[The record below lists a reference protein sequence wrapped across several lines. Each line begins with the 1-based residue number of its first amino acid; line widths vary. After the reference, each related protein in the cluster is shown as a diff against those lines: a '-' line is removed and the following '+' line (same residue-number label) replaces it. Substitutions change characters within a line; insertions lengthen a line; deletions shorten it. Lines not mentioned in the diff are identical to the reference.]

1 MLFNQNPAPD
11 ALALDAE
18 PVDKSLLT
26 KIFALLPCA
35 GTGSRAV
42 SDTATTVNSKP
53 GLAKQYQLLAGQPLV
68 MHTLVAFAQVT
79 RLEATLLV
87 LSPGDAVFQTLQ
99 APPGVDTSRWQAVY
113 GGGSTRAAS
122 VRCGLAA
129 LIDDWQAKPHDWV
142 LVHDAAR
149 CLITP
154 AAIDRL
160 IDACASDEVGGLLA
174 WPLADTLKQEATHSS
189 GTEQA
194 AVARSEQTL
203 DRSGKWLAQTPQM
216 FRIGILMQAL
226 DTADAAGQ
234 YVTDEASAIEQ
245 CGLQPRLV
253 IGSAEN
259 FKITYPDD
267 FALAEAVLQARQRRL
282 GLARPLTQ
290 PPALIQKANAAPVFR
305 IGEGW
310 DTHALVPGRKLI
322 LGGVEIPDQRLGLL
336 GHSDA
341 DVLLHAIID
350 ALLGAAGLG
359 DIGGHFSDKD
369 ARFKG
374 ADSYRL
380 LQETGLKLAAGG
392 WRIGNIDSTVIAQS
406 PRLATHIPAMRSRI
420 AEALALEVAC
430 VNVKAKTAEKL
441 GPVGQG
447 LAMEA
452 RAVALIMLSN

>member
-1 MLFNQNPAPD
+1 MLNQNPAPE

-42 SDTATTVNSKP
+42 SETATTLTTQP
-53 GLAKQYQLLAGQPLV
+53 GLAKQYQSLVGQPLV
-68 MHTLVAFAQVT
+68 MHTLAAFAQVG

-87 LSPGDAVFQTLQ
+87 LSPGDSVFASLTN
-99 APPGVDTSRWQAVY
+99 PPSVDASCWQAVY
-113 GGGSTRAAS
+113 CGGSTRAAS

-154 AAIDRL
+154 ATIDRL

-174 WPLADTLKQEATHSS
+174 WPLADTLKQEATTSRA
-189 GTEQA
+189 EQA
-194 AVARSEQTL
+194 AGARSDQTL

-234 YVTDEASAIEQ
+234 HVTDEASAIEQ
-245 CGLQPRLV
+245 CGLQPKLV

-282 GLARPLTQ
+282 GLALPLAQ
-290 PPALIQKANAAPVFR
+290 PPALIKKASAAPVFR

-452 RAVALIMLSN
+452 RAVVFIVLSN